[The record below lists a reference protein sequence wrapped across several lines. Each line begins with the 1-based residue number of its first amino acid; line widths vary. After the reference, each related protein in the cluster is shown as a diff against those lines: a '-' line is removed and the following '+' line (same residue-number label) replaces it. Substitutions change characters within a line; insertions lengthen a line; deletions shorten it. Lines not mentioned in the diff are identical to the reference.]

1 MHELKRM
8 NTNLIRNV
16 QEYNIIG
23 QLINVIESTSY
34 SMN

>member
-23 QLINVIESTSY
+23 QLINVIEITSY